1 MGAEPSGP
9 DLADEQDAAPAA
21 GSQSPGRSRQ
31 PPSRRRPPVAK
42 QARNATLTA
51 AECALCVSPERLERS
66 PVCRAERGAMPPP
79 PLQPLFPPG
88 PCGACRLCHCEG
100 RISALGETVPRPVV
114 LLQGVPTPTVL
125 ICGQEGPAQMGR

>member
-9 DLADEQDAAPAA
+9 DLADEQDAAPVA

-42 QARNATLTA
+42 QARYATPAA
-51 AECALCVSPERLERS
+51 AECALCVSPQRLDRS

-79 PLQPLFPPG
+79 PPAAPVPPG
-88 PCGACRLCHCEG
+88 TSWACHLCHCEG

-125 ICGQEGPAQMGR
+125 ICRQEGPTQMGC